1 MEIILFL
8 KNMINKINKNK
19 KILILIYYI
28 NNYMNLKNK
37 INN

>member
-28 NNYMNLKNK
+28 NNYMNIKNK